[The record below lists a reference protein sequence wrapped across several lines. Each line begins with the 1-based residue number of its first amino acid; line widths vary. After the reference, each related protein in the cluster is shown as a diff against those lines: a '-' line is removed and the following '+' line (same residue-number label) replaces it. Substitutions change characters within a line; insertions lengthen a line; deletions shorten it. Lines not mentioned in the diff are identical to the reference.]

1 MYLDIWFDIRHA
13 YSSLILLHDSRYF
26 PTISLLIIRVSSLS
40 FHIHRTDNRNSRVF
54 AVEEIKIKF
63 IIPSIAELL
72 RFIIV
77 YMYFPFFSSP
87 SSCFFFLLRFWFL
100 HFSAIYL
107 RFCNKWKPLIHLLRL
122 IYSGQWSRLKERLR
136 LASRINDGNH
146 HIHRICRL
154 RSRAE
159 LSRIWWPPIC

>member
-1 MYLDIWFDIRHA
+1 MESRVKVLQFDMYLDIWFDIRHA

-26 PTISLLIIRVSSLS
+26 PTISLLIILHPRLLPLVPYSS
-40 FHIHRTDNRNSRVF
+40 DNRNSRVF

-87 SSCFFFLLRFWFL
+87 SSCFFFLLRF
-100 HFSAIYL
+100 
-107 RFCNKWKPLIHLLRL
+107 
-122 IYSGQWSRLKERLR
+122 
-136 LASRINDGNH
+136 
-146 HIHRICRL
+146 
-154 RSRAE
+154 
-159 LSRIWWPPIC
+159 